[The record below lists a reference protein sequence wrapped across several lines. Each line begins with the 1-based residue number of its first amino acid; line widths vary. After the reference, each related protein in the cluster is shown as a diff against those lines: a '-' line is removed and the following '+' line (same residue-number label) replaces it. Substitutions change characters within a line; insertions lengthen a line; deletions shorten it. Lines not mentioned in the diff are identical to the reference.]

1 MTDGQTDERT
11 RTEAN
16 ALEPDMHDNGAAIYM
31 AAVYSVDH
39 SRATKQR
46 LMLSCTITAQ

>member
-1 MTDGQTDERT
+1 MDERT

-31 AAVYSVDH
+31 AAVDTASITH
-39 SRATKQR
+39 ERLSRD
-46 LMLSCTITAQ
+46 